1 MYMSKLD
8 KTKEII
14 ESINSDS
21 CILFC
26 SLGKDSL
33 VLLDLIYPKFKRVV
47 CVFMYFVP
55 NLEHIQRYIDWVNT
69 KYPRVEF
76 VQITHWNLSYIL
88 RSGLYCVPNPKVK
101 LIKLADVTEAMK
113 LRFGIHY
120 VFLGMKKADSMNRR
134 LMLDG
139 YENYEKNGLVY
150 PLADWTQKEILTY
163 MRHHK
168 LPEPVRY
175 SKKASGG
182 VGFNEDCFVW
192 LRENYPQDLDKIFKT
207 FPMSRKILFDYDNK

>member
-150 PLADWTQKEILTY
+150 PLADWTQKEILAY
-163 MRHHK
+163 MRHKK